1 MVGVGFQDRIDTKV
15 ELKGVHLCCDAC
27 VDGVGVALKD
37 VEGVESRCD
46 IGNRTVTLTANNDA
60 AAQNALDALAAAGY
74 HGETDNQQLA
84 MKAQGDVPRGKVK
97 SLKVSD
103 IHNCCWPCCKAIKDA
118 IKTVS
123 GVTGDTAQSEVTAF
137 EVTGD
142 FDAAALV
149 NALHAAGFNA
159 RVEV

>member
-1 MVGVGFQDRIDTKV
+1 MTNQAETKV
-15 ELKGVHLCCDAC
+15 VLKGVHLCCDLC
-27 VDGVGVALKD
+27 VDGVGVALKG
-37 VEGVESRCD
+37 VEGVKARCD
-46 IGNRTVTLTANNDA
+46 IGSKTVTLTAKDDA
-60 AAQNALDALAAAGY
+60 AVQNALDALAAAGY

-118 IKTVS
+118 IKAVS

-142 FDAAALV
+142 FDAAIV